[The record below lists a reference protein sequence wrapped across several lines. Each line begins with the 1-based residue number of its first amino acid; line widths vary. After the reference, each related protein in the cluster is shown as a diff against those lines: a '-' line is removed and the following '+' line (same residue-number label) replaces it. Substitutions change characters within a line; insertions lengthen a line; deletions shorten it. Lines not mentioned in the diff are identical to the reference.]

1 MKKFKLRFVSLKYFF
16 NGNTITAVIKAEIPE
31 NFDVNRQKENG
42 IQMWNCATFVGS
54 IVSVGTATCSPK
66 DEYDIEKG
74 KKIAR
79 ARAEANVYIEFKKY
93 LKDWINTFDRMECEL
108 ISARNKSEDYIQ
120 HQKDYIESLI
130 DD

>member
-16 NGNTITAVIKAEIPE
+16 NGNIITAVIKAEIPG
-31 NFDVNRQKENG
+31 NFEVNRQKENG
-42 IQMWNCATFVGS
+42 LQMWNYTAFDGS
-54 IVSVGTATCSPK
+54 IVSTGIATCSPK
-66 DEYDIEKG
+66 DEYDVEKG

-79 ARAEANVYIEFKKY
+79 ARAEANIYIEFKKY
-93 LKDWINTFDRMECEL
+93 LKDWINTFDKMECEL
-108 ISARNKSEDYIQ
+108 IAARNKSEEYIQ